1 MSNEAR
7 LTVQRKYVV
16 ETYKDFLKDKLFLEF
31 GVFVGTSMLE
41 YYNLYRDHLGSEHT
55 PQFYGF
61 DSFEGLPGEKSDDK
75 SPWYAGQFNLNKNIN
90 PELLNKPGMKIVD
103 GWFENTLNRALAD
116 ELKGR
121 QVGLLHVDC
130 DIYTSTMQVYE
141 FLIAN
146 NLLVKGT
153 VVVYDDWGVYRELKL
168 SEDEQF
174 LHGEGKAHKEISEKY
189 ALDFELVR
197 KDIISPADYEVATFV
212 LKNTPS
218 HRVT

>member
-1 MSNEAR
+1 MDTGPEI
-7 LTVQRKYVV
+7 TTQRKYVV

-31 GVFVGTSMLE
+31 GVFVGTSILE
-41 YYNLYRDHLGSEHT
+41 YYNLYLDNQSADYT

-61 DSFEGLPGEKSDDK
+61 DSFEGLPEEKNDSK
-75 SPWYAGQFNLNKNIN
+75 SPWHTGQFNLNKNIN

-103 GWFENTLNRALAD
+103 GWFNETLNQSLAN
-116 ELKGR
+116 ELKGKKI
-121 QVGLLHVDC
+121 GLLHIDC

-146 NLLVKGT
+146 DLLTEGT
-153 VVVYDDWGVYRELKL
+153 VVVYDDWGVYRELGL
-168 SEDEQF
+168 SEEEQY

-189 ALDFELVR
+189 GLNFELIR
-197 KDIISPADYEVATFV
+197 KDVICPVLYEIATFV

-218 HRVT
+218 HKVT